1 MTNNIIEQAK
11 RGLEGFAIG
20 GYHTSG
26 NFSKYREDY
35 YKYFGDP
42 DDETRKYAIAAFTC
56 MLGTW
61 ETGSL
66 RYFSPYKSG
75 RKIKNGAPIH

>member
-42 DDETRKYAIAAFTC
+42 DDETRKYAIVCIYLYAGY
-56 MLGTW
+56 LGN
-61 ETGSL
+61 G
-66 RYFSPYKSG
+66 FSSDISAHTRVGGK
-75 RKIKNGAPIH
+75 